1 MSVIELKNV
10 SKKFDG
16 FGLTDINLQVPKGYI
31 MGLIGP
37 NGAGKTT
44 LISMIMN
51 TMYPDQGE
59 VLLFNKKY
67 EGNEVFLKNKIGFVY
82 DDMGIYE
89 DEKLKR
95 LKSMFCSFYP
105 GWDEERFNRYMK
117 KFKLPLNKK
126 FKELSKGMK
135 MKFSLALA
143 LSHDAELLV
152 LDEPTSG
159 LDPVFRRELIDIL
172 SQILM
177 DENKTI
183 LISSHITTELDKIA
197 DYVTFIN
204 EGKIILSEA
213 KDDIIDAHLIIK
225 GSSEV
230 LKGISGKNL
239 IGLRSTETMF
249 EALIKK
255 SEFQS
260 DPESLGL
267 LAETPNLE
275 DIMFFYTKGEG
286 ETI

>member
-1 MSVIELKNV
+1 M
-10 SKKFDG
+10 
-16 FGLTDINLQVPKGYI
+16 TDINLQVPKGYI